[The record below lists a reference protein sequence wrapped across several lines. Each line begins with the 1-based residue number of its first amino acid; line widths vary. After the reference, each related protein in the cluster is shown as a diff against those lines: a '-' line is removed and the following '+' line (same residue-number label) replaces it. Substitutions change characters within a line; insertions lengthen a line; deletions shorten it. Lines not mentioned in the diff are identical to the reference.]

1 MGARTGEQF
10 LAGLRDTRQIWL
22 GGRRV
27 ADVTVDP
34 ALSGA
39 ARTMAGLFDLQ
50 HQEAATCLAPDP
62 ETGEP
67 ISVSHIVPRSAED
80 VRRRHGCLRRIA
92 EHSVGIIGRSPDYL
106 NVTFAGFAANP
117 TLWSSQGNGQG
128 CENLIAFQK
137 LFRRRDFS
145 MTHTIIH
152 PTTDRAKGDTPLPG
166 SDVSLHKVDETADS
180 IVVRGSRILATLAPF
195 SDEIS
200 VYPSHPIVP
209 GAEAFALAFSI
220 PMDTPGLKFLCRDSY
235 TREGNAFDFP
245 ISRRFDEQDGF
256 VIFDDV
262 KIPKDRVFIDGNLE
276 VYNRAMT
283 TTWSPNICQQT
294 CIRAHTKLQFAHELG
309 ARMAEAVNDKR
320 PQTAEML
327 GEIWCMAEFARS
339 AILASEAEAREYEDG
354 AWFPDPRP
362 LSALRATLPQW
373 FPRVNEILQ
382 LIGSHNLLA
391 VASSGMLAEPELRP
405 FIDKYLPGAGDVSAE
420 ERSRIFRLGWDFTS
434 SALANRIELY
444 ERFYL
449 ASGPRN
455 LQNAHIRADRSE
467 GARMVHRFLAEPFE

>member
-10 LAGLRDTRQIWL
+10 LAGLRDKREIWL
-22 GGRRV
+22 GDRRV
-27 ADVTVDP
+27 PDVTTDP
-34 ALSGA
+34 ALAGA

-50 HQEAATCLAPDP
+50 HREAATCLIPDE

-67 ISVSHIVPRSAED
+67 INASHMIPRSRED
-80 VRRRHGCLRRIA
+80 LQRRHDCLRLMA
-92 EHSVGIIGRSPDYL
+92 DHSVGIMGRSPDYL

-117 TLWSSQGNGQG
+117 TLWSSNGNEQG
-128 CENLIAFQK
+128 CENLVAFQK
-137 LFRRRDFS
+137 EFRRRDLS

-152 PTTDRAKGDTPLPG
+152 PTTDRTTGDTPLPG
-166 SDVSLHKVDETADS
+166 TDISLHKVDETADY
-180 IVVRGSRILATLAPF
+180 IVVRGARILATLAPF

-200 VYPSHPIVP
+200 VYPSQPILP

-220 PMDTPGLKFLCRDSY
+220 PMDAPGLKFLCRDSY
-235 TREGNAFDFP
+235 TREGSTFDFP
-245 ISRRFDEQDGF
+245 ISSRFDEQDGF

-262 KIPKDRVFIDGNLE
+262 KVPKQRVFIDGNLG
-276 VYNRAMT
+276 VYNRALA
-283 TTWSPNICQQT
+283 TTWTANIVHQT
-294 CIRAHTKLQFAHELG
+294 AIRAHTKLQFAHELG

-339 AILASEAEAREYEDG
+339 AILAAETQAREYEDG

-362 LSALRATLPQW
+362 LTALRATLPQW
-373 FPRVNEILQ
+373 FPRVNDILQ

-391 VASSGMLAEPELRP
+391 VASSGMLANPELRP
-405 FIDKYLPGAGDVSAE
+405 LIDHYLHGAGDVCAE

-434 SALANRIELY
+434 SALGNRVELY

-455 LQNAHIRADRSE
+455 LQMAHIRADRSD
-467 GARMVHRFLAEPFE
+467 GARLVDRFLTEAIE